1 MTEDDPF
8 VVAGR
13 EQGDIIAA
21 YLIGRMK
28 EGKLSPAEAVNI
40 VAAQIEQQAESMVAA
55 GSEPNQVQDWLT
67 GLRKAVSTRNGF
79 HGVVKSRRREPRLV
93 LNPGP
98 FNWRVRDSNA
108 AFITNTSVETRV
120 LRPRQPRARAFLAEN
135 AVNLYLRD
143 NPLR

>member
-67 GLRKAVSTRNGF
+67 ALREAVSTRIM
-79 HGVVKSRRREPRLV
+79 
-93 LNPGP
+93 
-98 FNWRVRDSNA
+98 
-108 AFITNTSVETRV
+108 AFTES
-120 LRPRQPRARAFLAEN
+120 
-135 AVNLYLRD
+135 
-143 NPLR
+143 